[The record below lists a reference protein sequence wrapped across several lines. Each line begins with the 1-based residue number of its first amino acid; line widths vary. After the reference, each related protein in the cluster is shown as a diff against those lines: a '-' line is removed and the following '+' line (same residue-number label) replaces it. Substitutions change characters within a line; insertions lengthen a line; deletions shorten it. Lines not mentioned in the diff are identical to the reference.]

1 MIQVIDESDGE
12 IVYTIRA
19 KSNTYRPRVFG
30 KGSYTVKVGEPD
42 TRQMKTIKGV
52 QSVPEESM
60 KTLKVSI

>member
-1 MIQVIDESDGE
+1 
-12 IVYTIRA
+12 
-19 KSNTYRPRVFG
+19 VFG